1 MLIYLSVQDGGG
13 AACSGLGTA
22 RCAQQAAPAPAGGVT
37 APAQAPPAP
46 AVGGTVPVF
55 TYLDAIA
62 LGNLKLIL
70 REKELDGA
78 FFLQCTRE
86 DLQAIGSGRLKWK
99 KIKMYM
105 PQ

>member
-1 MLIYLSVQDGGG
+1 MFVP
-13 AACSGLGTA
+13 SGIPIG
-22 RCAQQAAPAPAGGVT
+22 PASKWSSNDVVT
-37 APAQAPPAP
+37 
-46 AVGGTVPVF
+46 F
-55 TYLDAIA
+55 LDAIA
-62 LGNLKLIL
+62 LGHLKLII

-86 DLQAIGSGRLKWK
+86 DLQAIGIGRLKWK

>member
-1 MLIYLSVQDGGG
+1 MV
-13 AACSGLGTA
+13 
-22 RCAQQAAPAPAGGVT
+22 
-37 APAQAPPAP
+37 
-46 AVGGTVPVF
+46 
-55 TYLDAIA
+55 TYLVAIA
-62 LGNLKLIL
+62 LGQLKLII

-86 DLQAIGSGRLKWK
+86 DLQATGIGRLKWK

>member
-1 MLIYLSVQDGGG
+1 MVLQHQRKHHQHQPLAEQCILH
-13 AACSGLGTA
+13 
-22 RCAQQAAPAPAGGVT
+22 
-37 APAQAPPAP
+37 
-46 AVGGTVPVF
+46 VF

-62 LGNLKLIL
+62 LGNLKLII
-70 REKELDGA
+70 REKDLDGA

-86 DLQAIGSGRLKWK
+86 DLQATGIGRLKWK

>member
-1 MLIYLSVQDGGG
+1 MH
-13 AACSGLGTA
+13 
-22 RCAQQAAPAPAGGVT
+22 
-37 APAQAPPAP
+37 
-46 AVGGTVPVF
+46 VF

-62 LGNLKLIL
+62 LGHLKLII

-86 DLQAIGSGRLKWK
+86 DLQAIGSGRLTWK